1 MKKIV
6 IGILMVSVLIPA
18 TVLAGGIVTNTNQ
31 SASFIRMPAQDAT
44 ISIDGA
50 YYNPA
55 GLIHLE
61 DGLHISL
68 SNQYVTQTRTIEST
82 FTMNQQK
89 FQGDVLAPLFPTFYA
104 VYKKGKTAYS
114 FGINP
119 IGGGGSAN
127 FKEGLP
133 SFEQQVAAFNLPT
146 LLTAS
151 GIPTTQYGV
160 DASFDGRS
168 LNWGIQ
174 FNASYA
180 VTEMLSLSLGF
191 RYVIANNSYNGGL
204 NILINPN
211 QPAFGAQ
218 YNGSNMVSA
227 PQFFTDASTTFA
239 GWALGANT
247 FVTNLTPL
255 LGDYG
260 AAAITDVVTDPTQL
274 AQLQGLIMAAG
285 QNPAGMDL
293 NTAVAVLTA
302 ASPVFTAT
310 SATMAGYAAATAD
323 RELEATQSGFGIS
336 PIIGVNLKFSDN
348 LNVAL
353 KYEHKAEITM
363 TNKTVVDDVNM
374 YPDGATMPNDMPSML
389 SVGIGYKPIDKLYVS
404 GGLHYYFDKNANYG
418 KKIGGNFV
426 ENKEVIDKNFLEVGL
441 GLEYMVTDNIL
452 LSAGYLRTQTGVN
465 DDYHSDLSHS
475 LNTNSIGVGG
485 KYILNNNIGI
495 NFGFMTTM
503 YEGYTKKFSVW
514 EETYNR
520 KAMVIA
526 LGIDYKF

>member
-1 MKKIV
+1 MKKIAMV
-6 IGILMVSVLIPA
+6 ILMVSVLAPA
-18 TVLAGGIVTNTNQ
+18 SVFAGGIVTNTNQ

-61 DGLHISL
+61 DGFHISL

-89 FQGDVLAPLFPTFYA
+89 FEGDVLAPLFPTFYA

-127 FKEGLP
+127 FEEGLP
-133 SFEQQVAAFNLPT
+133 SFEQMVAMSNLPG
-146 LLTAS
+146 LLSAS
-151 GIPTTQYGV
+151 GIPTSDYQAV
-160 DASFDGRS
+160 ASFDGRS

-180 VTEMLSLSLGF
+180 ITEMLSLSLGF

-204 NILINPN
+204 NILINPAHPLN
-211 QPAFGAQ
+211 PS
-218 YNGSNMVSA
+218 GSGNMVSA
-227 PQFFTDASTTFA
+227 PLFFTT
-239 GWALGANT
+239 
-247 FVTNLTPL
+247 
-255 LGDYG
+255 
-260 AAAITDVVTDPTQL
+260 L
-274 AQLQGLIMAAG
+274 A
-285 QNPAGMDL
+285 
-293 NTAVAVLTA
+293 TA
-302 ASPVFTAT
+302 ASGAAT
-310 SATMAGYAAATAD
+310 SIQPIIDNGGGGFTLDQLVAASFISQAQADQLAGGLGASYDPAMTASQVQGAYIVTAATMNGYSEATAD
-323 RELEATQSGFGIS
+323 KELEATQSGFGIS
-336 PIIGVNLKFSDN
+336 PIIGVNLKLSDN

-374 YPDGATMPNDMPSML
+374 YPNGGKTPNDMPSML
-389 SVGIGYKPIDKLYVS
+389 AVGVGYRPIDKLYVS
-404 GGLHYYFDKNANYG
+404 GGFHYYFDKNANYG
-418 KKIGGNFV
+418 KKIGGSFV
-426 ENKEVIDKNFLEVGL
+426 ENKEVIDNNFWEAGL
-441 GLEYMVTDNIL
+441 GLEYLVTDNFL
-452 LSAGYLRTQTGVN
+452 LSAGFLRTQTGVN
-465 DDYHSDLSHS
+465 EDYHSDLSHS

-485 KYILNNNIGI
+485 KYILNNSVGI